1 MVMRK
6 IDRSKTVT
14 QFLPFNQTNLEPKK
28 QVASNTSQDS
38 WKNAKR
44 KETYQDVWTNTNRS
58 LTVVTAFFNLGKF
71 PKGSVSNIRTPES
84 YKVWMSVYKYLKN
97 PLIIYTDSK
106 KFADFFT
113 ELRNNSAFTTRIN
126 IFSRDELWTFH
137 IKPQIAKLYS
147 KPGYPKHYPNTYIPD
162 YTCMTHSK
170 LTLVAKAINSKL
182 LASDYYSWID
192 LGYFRDIS
200 SRKKYFYL
208 EVPSDFDN
216 SKVGVTQVYNVPL
229 KKISA
234 KSIILGNKNWIG
246 GGLFLGKPD
255 VLKKFESQYKNRVLY
270 YLSQELMN
278 VEQHILY
285 SMYTAD
291 ERKKN
296 PITVEV
302 QPYLP
307 GKQKVLSS
315 DPWFYLGFL
324 MYNENINASY
334 RS

>member
-1 MVMRK
+1 
-6 IDRSKTVT
+6 
-14 QFLPFNQTNLEPKK
+14 
-28 QVASNTSQDS
+28 
-38 WKNAKR
+38 
-44 KETYQDVWTNTNRS
+44 
-58 LTVVTAFFNLGKF
+58 
-71 PKGSVSNIRTPES
+71 
-84 YKVWMSVYKYLKN
+84 MSVYKYLKN

-106 KFADFFT
+106 MFAEFFT
-113 ELRNNSAFTTRIN
+113 ELRNNSAFTTQI
-126 IFSRDELWTFH
+126 IMFSRDELWSFL

-147 KPGYPKHYPNTYIPD
+147 KPGYPKHYPNTYLPE

-170 LTLVAKAINSKL
+170 LTLVAKAIDSKL

-192 LGYFRDIS
+192 LGYFRDVS

-208 EVPSDFDN
+208 EVPNDFDN
-216 SKVGVTQVYNVPL
+216 STVGVNQVYDVPL
-229 KKISA
+229 KNVSA
-234 KSIILGNKNWIG
+234 RSIILGNKNWIG

-255 VLKKFESQYKNRVLY
+255 VLKQFESQYKTRVMY

-285 SMYTAD
+285 SMYTAE

-307 GKQKVLSS
+307 GKQKVISR

-334 RS
+334 RSYRS